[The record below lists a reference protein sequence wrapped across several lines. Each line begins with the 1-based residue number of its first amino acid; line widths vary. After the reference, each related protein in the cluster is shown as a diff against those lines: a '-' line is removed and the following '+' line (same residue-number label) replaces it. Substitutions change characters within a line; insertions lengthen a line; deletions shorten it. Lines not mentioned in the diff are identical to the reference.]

1 MIFFLLKGLIRD
13 PSRSF
18 FPVVTVTVGVMLTV
32 VLHSWIVGLEGE
44 LVKASAK
51 FATGHIKVT
60 TRAYALEEEQ
70 SPNDLALLGV
80 DSLVRILRQRYPAV
94 QWSPRIRFGGLIDIP
109 DNRGET
115 RAQGPVAGFAVDLL
129 QQGAPEVRTLN
140 LGQALVRGR
149 LPARKREALLSDEFA
164 ARLGVSIGETATLVG
179 ATRHGSLATAN
190 FVVSGT
196 IRFGITMLDRGTIIA
211 DIEDVRDALDMTDA
225 AGEVLG
231 YFADE
236 LYRDDEARRI
246 AADFS
251 QLSTDTLDEF
261 APIMVTLRSQA
272 GLGQTLDVWGY
283 LTDVLLLIFILVMSI
298 VLWNAGLMAGLRR
311 YGEIGLRLAI
321 GEPKGRI
328 YRAMLAES
336 VMIGIVGSTFGTA
349 LGLGVAYYL
358 QETGID
364 VGSMMKNASIMLANV
379 LRARVTPSSYVIGF
393 FPGLAAT
400 LLGSSVAGIGIYR
413 RQTAQLTKELQS

>member
-1 MIFFLLKGLIRD
+1 
-13 PSRSF
+13 
-18 FPVVTVTVGVMLTV
+18 
-32 VLHSWIVGLEGE
+32 
-44 LVKASAK
+44 
-51 FATGHIKVT
+51 
-60 TRAYALEEEQ
+60 
-70 SPNDLALLGV
+70 
-80 DSLVRILRQRYPAV
+80 
-94 QWSPRIRFGGLIDIP
+94 
-109 DNRGET
+109 
-115 RAQGPVAGFAVDLL
+115 VDLL
-129 QQGAPEVRTLN
+129 QQGTPEVRTLN

-164 ARLGVSIGETATLVG
+164 ARLGVGIGETATLVG

-196 IRFGITMLDRGTIIA
+196 IRFGITMLDRATIIA

-231 YFADE
+231 YFADD

-246 AADFS
+246 AADFR

-283 LTDVLLLIFILVMSI
+283 LTGGLLLIFILVMSI

-311 YGEIGLRLAI
+311 YGEIGLRLAM
-321 GEPKGRI
+321 GEAKGRI

-336 VMIGIVGSTFGTA
+336 VMIGIIGSTFGTA

-379 LRARVTPSSYVIGF
+379 LRARVTSTSYVIGF

>member
-1 MIFFLLKGLIRD
+1 MIFFLFKGLIRD
-13 PSRSF
+13 PSRSL

-44 LVKASAK
+44 LVKASAR
-51 FATGHIKVT
+51 FATGHVKVT
-60 TRAYALEEEQ
+60 TRAYALEEDQ
-70 SPNDLALLGV
+70 LPNDLALLGV
-80 DSLVRILRQRYPAV
+80 DALVRTLRQRYPAL

-109 DNRGET
+109 DDRGET

-129 QQGAPEVRTLN
+129 QQGTPEVRTLN

-149 LPARKREALLSDEFA
+149 LPARRREALLSDEFA
-164 ARLGVSIGETATLVG
+164 ARLGVRIGETATLVG

-231 YFADE
+231 YFAGE

-246 AADFS
+246 AADFR

-261 APIMVTLRSQA
+261 APIMVTLRNQA
-272 GLGQTLDVWGY
+272 GLGQTLDLWGY
-283 LTDVLLLIFILVMSI
+283 LTGVLLLIFILVMSI

-311 YGEIGLRLAI
+311 YGEIGLRLAM

-336 VMIGIVGSTFGTA
+336 VMIGIIGSTFGTA

-379 LRARVTPSSYVIGF
+379 LRARVTSSSYVIGF

>member
-1 MIFFLLKGLIRD
+1 MIFFLFKGLIRD
-13 PSRSF
+13 PSRSL

-44 LVKASAK
+44 LVKASAR
-51 FATGHIKVT
+51 FATGHVKVT
-60 TRAYALEEEQ
+60 TRAYALEEDQ

-109 DNRGET
+109 DDRGET

-129 QQGAPEVRTLN
+129 QQGTPEVRTLN

-149 LPARKREALLSDEFA
+149 LPARKGEALLSDEFA
-164 ARLGVSIGETATLVG
+164 SRLGVGIGETATLVG

-246 AADFS
+246 AADFR

-261 APIMVTLRSQA
+261 APIMVTLRNQA

-283 LTDVLLLIFILVMSI
+283 LTGVLLLIFILVMSI

-311 YGEIGLRLAI
+311 YGEIGLRLAM

-336 VMIGIVGSTFGTA
+336 VMIGIIGSTFGTA

-379 LRARVTPSSYVIGF
+379 LRARVTSSSYVIGF

-413 RQTAQLTKELQS
+413 RQTAQLAKELQS

>member
-1 MIFFLLKGLIRD
+1 MILFLFKGLIRD
-13 PSRSF
+13 PSRSL

-44 LVKASAK
+44 LVKASAR
-51 FATGHIKVT
+51 FATGHVKVT
-60 TRAYALEEEQ
+60 TRAYALEEDQ

-80 DSLVRILRQRYPAV
+80 DALVKTLRQRYPAL

-109 DNRGET
+109 DDRGET

-129 QQGAPEVRTLN
+129 QQGTPEVRTLN

-149 LPARKREALLSDEFA
+149 LPSRKGEVLLSDEFA
-164 ARLGVSIGETATLVG
+164 SRLGVRIGETATLVG

-246 AADFS
+246 AADFR
-251 QLSTDTLDEF
+251 QLPTDTLDEF

-272 GLGQTLDVWGY
+272 GLGQTLDLWGY
-283 LTDVLLLIFILVMSI
+283 LTGVLLLIFILVMSI

-311 YGEIGLRLAI
+311 YGEIGLRLAM

-336 VMIGIVGSTFGTA
+336 VMIGIIGSTFGTA

-379 LRARVTPSSYVIGF
+379 LRARVTSSSYVIGF
-393 FPGLAAT
+393 LPGLAAT

>member
-1 MIFFLLKGLIRD
+1 MIFFLFKGLIRD
-13 PSRSF
+13 PSRSL

-44 LVKASAK
+44 LVKASAR
-51 FATGHIKVT
+51 FATGHVKVT
-60 TRAYALEEEQ
+60 TRAYALEEDQ

-109 DNRGET
+109 DDRGET

-129 QQGAPEVRTLN
+129 QQGTPEVRTLN

-149 LPARKREALLSDEFA
+149 LPARKGEALLSDEFA
-164 ARLGVSIGETATLVG
+164 SRLGVGIGETATLVG

-246 AADFS
+246 AADFR

-283 LTDVLLLIFILVMSI
+283 LTGVLLLIFILVMSI

-311 YGEIGLRLAI
+311 YGEIGLRLAM

-336 VMIGIVGSTFGTA
+336 VMIGIIGSTLGTA

-379 LRARVTPSSYVIGF
+379 LRARVTSSSYVIGF